1 MIRRGGAPAR
11 VARLGALVLCVV
23 ASCAHAGP
31 TIDAAAET
39 PVDPQR
45 LQRIEALVE
54 ASQFAKIYDA
64 RMQEVGDSGGDD
76 DSGRLMR
83 HVMGMIQWS
92 RSRDLWLPLMARTL
106 AEDVLDRAEAFYAS
120 EAGHALVACIRK
132 VQGIDAIKACAS
144 GPGVDGVDAG
154 VYADG
159 EFLRPQHRDA
169 DVERVMSQAFCR
181 ALADDRPTLEHF
193 AANCARAATSPV
205 CAALIHGDDGT
216 TLDADRCLRDLSR
229 P

>member
-1 MIRRGGAPAR
+1 MIDRRAPSVRRAW
-11 VARLGALVLCVV
+11 LGALFLCAA
-23 ASCAHAGP
+23 ASFAHAEP
-31 TIDAAAET
+31 AKEAAPPAA
-39 PVDPQR
+39 VDPQR
-45 LQRIEALVE
+45 LHRIEALVDV
-54 ASQFAKIYDA
+54 SQFAKIYDA
-64 RMQEVGDSGGDD
+64 TMQGVGDSGGDD
-76 DSGRLMR
+76 DNGRLMR

-106 AEDVLDRAEAFYAS
+106 ADDVLDRAEAFYAS
-120 EAGHALVACIRK
+120 EAGHALVACIRT

-144 GPGVDGVDAG
+144 APGVGDVDAG
-154 VYADG
+154 VYAEG
-159 EFLRPQHRDA
+159 EFLRPQHQDA
-169 DVERVMSQAFCR
+169 AVERVMSQAFCS

-205 CAALIHGDDGT
+205 CAALIHGDGGT

>member
-31 TIDAAAET
+31 AIDAAAEA
-39 PVDPQR
+39 PVDPRR

-76 DSGRLMR
+76 DSGRLMH

-181 ALADDRPTLEHF
+181 ALADDRPTLERF